1 MDGSDGQGRTSTG
14 IPGVNRL
21 RWQCRRGMLELDLLL
36 EAFLDAGYEGL
47 DEPDKKAFVD
57 LLGQPDQLLLDWLIG
72 HARPE
77 DGEVGRLVDIVRAR
91 VAQG

>member
-1 MDGSDGQGRTSTG
+1 MAGRDGPAGPSTG
-14 IPGVNRL
+14 MPSVDRL

-36 EAFLDAGYEGL
+36 EAFLDAGYDGL

-77 DGEVGRLVDIVRAR
+77 DREVGRLVDIVRAR